1 MTRDILRAPRIP
13 TQSENRRLLLYALA
27 IVTGLVGGM
36 GAVVFR
42 KVAEGVHQFFF
53 GPVLNALPGGD
64 GEMVLL
70 PVLGGLVVGLL
81 ILRFAPEAK
90 GEGIPSLMETLH
102 KKGGRIRP
110 RTGPAILL
118 ASAVT
123 IGSGGSAGRESPI
136 AQIGA
141 SFGSLLGQRLRLNVT
156 EVQILAVS
164 GFVAGLAGTFNAP
177 LGSAIFGMEVVM
189 RRFRMV
195 DAVPILLAAVVGTA
209 TASSFLGRNPAF
221 TPVWTEITLPEL
233 LLCFLMGLIF
243 GGLAV
248 LWAGL
253 LAGVERLF
261 LWLPLKEGL
270 KPGLGGLVAGVGG
283 LYFIGFGVMGV
294 GYDGV
299 DRILSIAS
307 DPAGSDVFRLAL
319 FLLVLAAAKALAT
332 ASTLGSGGSGGTIGP
347 TLVVGAVAGASLG
360 LLFGEIMP
368 AAEGHAPA
376 YALLGAAALLAGS
389 AGAPLASVVLI
400 SEMAADYSLLPALMI
415 TSAASY
421 AVASLGL
428 SGSTIFTMKL
438 ARKGV
443 SLDAGE
449 ALLERVLVRDAMVRD
464 VVALGPETTVREAMA
479 RIFEENV
486 RGFPVVEGG
495 KLAGIV
501 TFDDLRR
508 VPEGRQDEVRVEEVA
523 VKDVIVAFPDEN
535 MKNVMERLYRNNV
548 GRLPVVERN
557 DPKKVVGI
565 VTRTDAIAAYEHLS
579 REGAGREG

>member
-1 MTRDILRAPRIP
+1 MTRDTLRARRIP

-36 GAVVFR
+36 VAVVFR
-42 KVAEGVHQFFF
+42 RVAESVHCLFF
-53 GPVLNALPGGD
+53 GPVLTALPGGD
-64 GEMVLL
+64 EMLILL
-70 PVLGGLVVGLL
+70 PVLGGVVVGLL
-81 ILRFAPEAK
+81 ILRLAPEAK

-110 RTGPAILL
+110 LTGPAILL

-123 IGSGGSAGRESPI
+123 IGSGGSAGREGPI

-141 SFGSLLGQRLRLNVT
+141 SFGSFLGQRLGLNVP
-156 EVQILAVS
+156 EVQILVVS

-177 LGSAIFGMEVVM
+177 LGSAIFGMEVIM

-195 DAVPILLAAVVGTA
+195 DAVPILLSAVIGAA
-209 TASSFLGRNPAF
+209 TASAFLGQNPAF
-221 TPVWTEITLPEL
+221 TPLSTEITLTEL
-233 LLCFLMGLIF
+233 FLCFFLGLIF
-243 GGLAV
+243 GVLAL
-248 LWAGL
+248 LWGRL
-253 LAGVERLF
+253 LAGAERLF
-261 LWLPLKEGL
+261 EGIPLSEGL
-270 KPGLGGLVAGVGG
+270 KPGLGGLVAGAAG
-283 LYFIGFGVMGV
+283 LYFIGYGVMGV

-299 DRILSIAS
+299 DRVLAIAS
-307 DPAGSDVFRLAL
+307 GPAGSEASRLAL
-319 FLLVLAAAKALAT
+319 FLLALAAAKALAT
-332 ASTLGSGGSGGTIGP
+332 ASTLGSGGCGGTIGP
-347 TLVVGAVAGASLG
+347 TLVVGAVAGASFG
-360 LLFGEIMP
+360 LLFGEILP

-415 TSAASY
+415 ASAASY
-421 AVASLGL
+421 AVASIGL

-438 ARKGV
+438 VRKGV
-443 SLDAGE
+443 SLEAGE
-449 ALLERVLVRDAMVRD
+449 ALLERVLVRDAMVRE
-464 VVALGPETTVREAMA
+464 VASVGPETTVRDAMA
-479 RIFEENV
+479 RVFGENV

-508 VPEGRQDEVRVEEVA
+508 VPEGRQDEVRVREVA

-535 MKNVMERLYRNNV
+535 MKNAMDRLYRNNV
-548 GRLPVVERN
+548 GRLPVVDRE
-557 DPKKVVGI
+557 DPKKIVGI
-565 VTRTDAIAAYEHLS
+565 VTRTDAIAAYEVLS
-579 REGAGREG
+579 RDGARRD

>member
-1 MTRDILRAPRIP
+1 LRALMIRI
-13 TQSENRRLLLYALA
+13 QGENRWLLLDALA

-42 KVAEGVHQFFF
+42 RLAEGVHRLFF

-64 GEMVLL
+64 GGMVLL

-90 GEGIPSLMETLH
+90 GETVPALMETLH
-102 KKGGRIRP
+102 KRGGRIRP
-110 RTGPAILL
+110 RTAPAILL

-123 IGSGGSAGRESPI
+123 IGSGGSAGREGPI

-195 DAVPILLAAVVGTA
+195 DAVPILLSAVVGAA
-209 TASSFLGRNPAF
+209 TASAFLGQNPAF
-221 TPVWTEITLPEL
+221 TPLWTEIPLPEL
-233 LLCFLMGLIF
+233 FLCLFLGLIF
-243 GGLAV
+243 GVLAL
-248 LWAGL
+248 LWGRL
-253 LAGVERLF
+253 LAGAERLF
-261 LWLPLKEGL
+261 EGIPLSEGL
-270 KPGLGGLVAGVGG
+270 KPGLGGLVAGAAG
-283 LYFIGFGVMGV
+283 LYFIGYGVMGV

-299 DRILSIAS
+299 DRVLAIAS
-307 DPAGSDVFRLAL
+307 GPAGSEASRLAL
-319 FLLVLAAAKALAT
+319 FLLALAAAKALAT
-332 ASTLGSGGSGGTIGP
+332 ASTLGSGGCGGTIGP
-347 TLVVGAVAGASLG
+347 TLVVGAVAGASFG
-360 LLFGEIMP
+360 LLFGEILP

-415 TSAASY
+415 ASAASY
-421 AVASLGL
+421 AVASIGL

-438 ARKGV
+438 VRKGV
-443 SLDAGE
+443 SLEAGE
-449 ALLERVLVRDAMVRD
+449 ALLERVLVRDAMVRE
-464 VVALGPETTVREAMA
+464 VASVGPETTVRDAMA
-479 RIFEENV
+479 RVFRENV
-486 RGFPVVEGG
+486 RGFPVVEEG

-508 VPEGRQDEVRVEEVA
+508 VPEGRQGEVRVGEVA

-535 MKNVMERLYRNNV
+535 MKNAMDRLYRNNV
-548 GRLPVVERN
+548 GRLVVVDRE

-565 VTRTDAIAAYEHLS
+565 VTRTDAIAAYEILS
-579 REGAGREG
+579 RDGARRD

>member
-1 MTRDILRAPRIP
+1 MTRDTLRARRIP

-36 GAVVFR
+36 VAVVFR
-42 KVAEGVHQFFF
+42 RVAESVHCLFF
-53 GPVLNALPGGD
+53 GPVLTALPGGD
-64 GEMVLL
+64 EMLILL
-70 PVLGGLVVGLL
+70 PVLGGVVVGLL
-81 ILRFAPEAK
+81 ILRLAPEAK

-110 RTGPAILL
+110 LTGPAILL

-123 IGSGGSAGRESPI
+123 IGSGGSAGREGPI

-141 SFGSLLGQRLRLNVT
+141 SFGSFLGQRLGLNVP
-156 EVQILAVS
+156 EVQILVVS

-177 LGSAIFGMEVVM
+177 LGSAIFGMEVIM

-195 DAVPILLAAVVGTA
+195 DAVPILLSAVIGAA
-209 TASSFLGRNPAF
+209 TASAFLGQNPAF
-221 TPVWTEITLPEL
+221 TPLSTEITLTEL
-233 LLCFLMGLIF
+233 FLCFFLGLIF
-243 GGLAV
+243 GVLAL
-248 LWAGL
+248 LWARL
-253 LAGVERLF
+253 LAGAERLF
-261 LWLPLKEGL
+261 EGIPLSEGL
-270 KPGLGGLVAGVGG
+270 KPGLGGLVAGVAG

-299 DRILSIAS
+299 DRVLAIAS
-307 DPAGSDVFRLAL
+307 SPVGSEASRLAL
-319 FLLVLAAAKALAT
+319 FLLALAAAKALAT
-332 ASTLGSGGSGGTIGP
+332 ASTLGSGGCGGTIGP

-360 LLFGEIMP
+360 LLFGEILP

-376 YALLGAAALLAGS
+376 YALMGAAALLAGS

-415 TSAASY
+415 ASAASY
-421 AVASLGL
+421 AVASIGL

-443 SLDAGE
+443 SLEAGE
-449 ALLERVLVRDAMVRD
+449 ALLERVLVRDAMVRE
-464 VVALGPETTVREAMA
+464 VASVGPETTVRDAMA
-479 RIFEENV
+479 RVFGENV

-508 VPEGRQDEVRVEEVA
+508 VPEGRQDEVRVREVA

-535 MKNVMERLYRNNV
+535 MKNAMDRLYRNNV
-548 GRLPVVERN
+548 GRLPVVDRE
-557 DPKKVVGI
+557 DPKKIVGI
-565 VTRTDAIAAYEHLS
+565 VTRTDAIAAYEVLS
-579 REGAGREG
+579 RDGARRD

>member
-1 MTRDILRAPRIP
+1 MRALMIRI
-13 TQSENRRLLLYALA
+13 QGENRWLLLDALA

-42 KVAEGVHQFFF
+42 SLAEGVHRLFF
-53 GPVLNALPGGD
+53 GPVLTTLPGGD
-64 GEMVLL
+64 EMMLLL
-70 PVLGGLVVGLL
+70 PVLGGLIVGLL
-81 ILRFAPEAK
+81 ILRFAPEAR
-90 GEGIPSLMETLH
+90 GEGIPALMETLH

-195 DAVPILLAAVVGTA
+195 DAVPILLSAVVGAA
-209 TASSFLGRNPAF
+209 TASAFLGQNPAF

-233 LLCFLMGLIF
+233 ILCFFLGLIF

-248 LWAGL
+248 LWGRL
-253 LAGVERLF
+253 LSGAERLF
-261 LWLPLKEGL
+261 EWIPLSEGL
-270 KPGLGGLVAGVGG
+270 KPGLGGLVAGAAG
-283 LYFIGFGVMGV
+283 LYFIGYGVMGV

-299 DRILSIAS
+299 DRVLAIAS
-307 DPAGSDVFRLAL
+307 GPAGSEASRLAL
-319 FLLVLAAAKALAT
+319 FLLALAAAKALAT
-332 ASTLGSGGSGGTIGP
+332 ASTLGSGGCGGTIGP
-347 TLVVGAVAGASLG
+347 TLVVGAVAGASVG
-360 LLFGEIMP
+360 LLFGHLVP

-428 SGSTIFTMKL
+428 RGSTIFTMKL

-443 SLDAGE
+443 SLEAGE
-449 ALLERVLVRDAMVRD
+449 ALLERVLVKDAMIRE

-479 RIFEENV
+479 RVFQENV

-508 VPEGRQDEVRVEEVA
+508 VPEGKQDEVRVGEVA

-535 MKNVMERLYRNNV
+535 MKDVMERLYKNNV
-548 GRLPVVERN
+548 GRLPVVERD

-565 VTRTDAIAAYEHLS
+565 VTRTDAIAAYEVLS
-579 REGAGREG
+579 REGARRER

>member
-1 MTRDILRAPRIP
+1 MIRI
-13 TQSENRRLLLYALA
+13 QGENRWLLLDALA

-42 KVAEGVHQFFF
+42 RLAEGVHRLFF

-64 GEMVLL
+64 GGMVLL

-90 GEGIPSLMETLH
+90 GETVPALMETLH
-102 KKGGRIRP
+102 KRGGRIRP
-110 RTGPAILL
+110 RTAPAILL

-123 IGSGGSAGRESPI
+123 IGSGGSAGREGPI

-195 DAVPILLAAVVGTA
+195 DAVPILLSAVVGAA
-209 TASSFLGRNPAF
+209 TASAFLGQNPAF
-221 TPVWTEITLPEL
+221 TPLWTEIPLPEL
-233 LLCFLMGLIF
+233 FLCLFLGLIF
-243 GGLAV
+243 GVLAL
-248 LWAGL
+248 LWGRL
-253 LAGVERLF
+253 LAGAERLF
-261 LWLPLKEGL
+261 EGIPLSEGL
-270 KPGLGGLVAGVGG
+270 KPGLGGIVAGAAG
-283 LYFIGFGVMGV
+283 LYFIGYGVMGV

-299 DRILSIAS
+299 DRVLAIAS
-307 DPAGSDVFRLAL
+307 GPAGSEASRLAL
-319 FLLVLAAAKALAT
+319 FLLALAAAKALAT
-332 ASTLGSGGSGGTIGP
+332 ASTLGSGGCGGTIGP
-347 TLVVGAVAGASLG
+347 TLVVGAVAGASFG
-360 LLFGEIMP
+360 LLFGEILP

-415 TSAASY
+415 ASAASY
-421 AVASLGL
+421 AVASIGL

-438 ARKGV
+438 VRKGV
-443 SLDAGE
+443 SLEAGE
-449 ALLERVLVRDAMVRD
+449 ALLERVLVRDAMVRE
-464 VVALGPETTVREAMA
+464 VASVGPETTVRDAMA
-479 RIFEENV
+479 RVFRENV
-486 RGFPVVEGG
+486 RGFPVVEEG

-508 VPEGRQDEVRVEEVA
+508 VPEGRQGEVRVGEVA

-535 MKNVMERLYRNNV
+535 MKNAMDRLYRNNV
-548 GRLPVVERN
+548 GRLVVVDRE

-565 VTRTDAIAAYEHLS
+565 VTRTDAIAAYEVLS
-579 REGAGREG
+579 RDGARRD

>member
-1 MTRDILRAPRIP
+1 LRALMIRI
-13 TQSENRRLLLYALA
+13 QGENRWLLLDALA

-42 KVAEGVHQFFF
+42 RLAEGVHRLFF

-64 GEMVLL
+64 GGMVLL

-90 GEGIPSLMETLH
+90 GETVPALMETLH
-102 KKGGRIRP
+102 KRGGRIRP
-110 RTGPAILL
+110 RTAPAILL

-123 IGSGGSAGRESPI
+123 IGSGGSAGREGPI

-195 DAVPILLAAVVGTA
+195 DAVPILLSAVVGAA
-209 TASSFLGRNPAF
+209 TASAFLGQNPAF
-221 TPVWTEITLPEL
+221 TPLWTEIPLPEL
-233 LLCFLMGLIF
+233 FLCLFLGLIF
-243 GGLAV
+243 GVLAL
-248 LWAGL
+248 LWGRL
-253 LAGVERLF
+253 LAGAERLF
-261 LWLPLKEGL
+261 EGIPLSEGL
-270 KPGLGGLVAGVGG
+270 KPGLGGLVAGAAG
-283 LYFIGFGVMGV
+283 LYFIGYGVMGV

-299 DRILSIAS
+299 DRVLAIAS
-307 DPAGSDVFRLAL
+307 GPAGSEASRLAL
-319 FLLVLAAAKALAT
+319 FLLALAAAKALAT
-332 ASTLGSGGSGGTIGP
+332 ASTLGSGGCGGTIGP
-347 TLVVGAVAGASLG
+347 TLVVGAVAGASFG
-360 LLFGEIMP
+360 LLFGEILP

-415 TSAASY
+415 ASAASY
-421 AVASLGL
+421 AVASIGL

-438 ARKGV
+438 VRKGV
-443 SLDAGE
+443 SLEAGE
-449 ALLERVLVRDAMVRD
+449 ALLERVLVRDAMVRE
-464 VVALGPETTVREAMA
+464 VASVGPETTVRDAMA
-479 RIFEENV
+479 RVFRENV
-486 RGFPVVEGG
+486 RGFPVVEEG

-508 VPEGRQDEVRVEEVA
+508 VPEGRQGEVRVGEVA

-535 MKNVMERLYRNNV
+535 MKNAMDRLYRNNV
-548 GRLPVVERN
+548 GRLVVVDRE

-565 VTRTDAIAAYEHLS
+565 VTRTDAIAAYEVLS
-579 REGAGREG
+579 RDGARRD

>member
-1 MTRDILRAPRIP
+1 LRARRIP

-36 GAVVFR
+36 VAVVFR
-42 KVAEGVHQFFF
+42 RVAESVHCLFF
-53 GPVLNALPGGD
+53 GPVLTALPGGD
-64 GEMVLL
+64 EMLILL
-70 PVLGGLVVGLL
+70 PVLGGVVVGLL
-81 ILRFAPEAK
+81 ILRLAPEAK

-110 RTGPAILL
+110 LTGPAILL

-123 IGSGGSAGRESPI
+123 IGSGGSAGREGPI

-141 SFGSLLGQRLRLNVT
+141 SFGSFLGQRLGLNVP
-156 EVQILAVS
+156 EVQILVVS

-177 LGSAIFGMEVVM
+177 LGSAIFGMEVIM

-195 DAVPILLAAVVGTA
+195 DAVPILLSAVIGAA
-209 TASSFLGRNPAF
+209 TASAFLGQNPAF
-221 TPVWTEITLPEL
+221 TPLSTEITLTEL
-233 LLCFLMGLIF
+233 FLCFFLGLIF
-243 GGLAV
+243 GVLAL
-248 LWAGL
+248 LWARL
-253 LAGVERLF
+253 LAGAERLF
-261 LWLPLKEGL
+261 EGIPLSEGL
-270 KPGLGGLVAGVGG
+270 KPGLGGLVAGVAG

-299 DRILSIAS
+299 DRVLAIAS
-307 DPAGSDVFRLAL
+307 SPVGSEASRLAL
-319 FLLVLAAAKALAT
+319 FLLALAAAKALAT
-332 ASTLGSGGSGGTIGP
+332 ASTLGSGGCGGTIGP

-360 LLFGEIMP
+360 LLFGEILP

-438 ARKGV
+438 VRKGV
-443 SLDAGE
+443 SLEAGE
-449 ALLERVLVRDAMVRD
+449 ALLERVLVRDAMVRE
-464 VVALGPETTVREAMA
+464 VVALGPETTVRDAMA
-479 RIFEENV
+479 RVFGENV
-486 RGFPVVEGG
+486 RGFPVIEGG

-508 VPEGRQDEVRVEEVA
+508 VPEGKQDEVRVGEVS

-535 MKNVMERLYRNNV
+535 MKDAMDRLYRNNV
-548 GRLPVVERN
+548 GRLPVVDRE
-557 DPKKVVGI
+557 DPKRVVGM
-565 VTRTDAIAAYEHLS
+565 VTRTDAIAAYEILN
-579 REGAGREG
+579 RGGARRD

>member
-1 MTRDILRAPRIP
+1 MIRI
-13 TQSENRRLLLYALA
+13 QGENRWLLLDALA

-42 KVAEGVHQFFF
+42 RLAEGVHRLFF

-64 GEMVLL
+64 GGMVLL

-90 GEGIPSLMETLH
+90 GETVPALMETLH
-102 KKGGRIRP
+102 KRGGRIRP
-110 RTGPAILL
+110 RTAPAILL

-123 IGSGGSAGRESPI
+123 IGSGGSAGREGPI

-195 DAVPILLAAVVGTA
+195 DAVPILLSAVVGAA
-209 TASSFLGRNPAF
+209 TASAFLGQNPAF
-221 TPVWTEITLPEL
+221 TPLWTEIPLPEL
-233 LLCFLMGLIF
+233 FLCLFLGLIF
-243 GGLAV
+243 GVLAL
-248 LWAGL
+248 LWGRL
-253 LAGVERLF
+253 LAGAERLF
-261 LWLPLKEGL
+261 EGIPLSEGL
-270 KPGLGGLVAGVGG
+270 KPGLGGLVAGAAG
-283 LYFIGFGVMGV
+283 LYFIGYGVMGV

-299 DRILSIAS
+299 DRVLAIAS
-307 DPAGSDVFRLAL
+307 GPAGSEASRLAL
-319 FLLVLAAAKALAT
+319 FLLALAAAKALAT
-332 ASTLGSGGSGGTIGP
+332 ASTLGSGGCGGTIGP
-347 TLVVGAVAGASLG
+347 TLVVGAVAGASFG
-360 LLFGEIMP
+360 LLFGEILP

-415 TSAASY
+415 ASAASY
-421 AVASLGL
+421 AVASIGL

-438 ARKGV
+438 VRKGV
-443 SLDAGE
+443 SLEAGE
-449 ALLERVLVRDAMVRD
+449 ALLERVLVRDAMVRE
-464 VVALGPETTVREAMA
+464 VASVGPETTVRDAMA
-479 RIFEENV
+479 RVFRENV
-486 RGFPVVEGG
+486 RGFPVVEEG

-508 VPEGRQDEVRVEEVA
+508 VPEGRQGEVRVGEVA

-535 MKNVMERLYRNNV
+535 MKNAMDRLYRNNV
-548 GRLPVVERN
+548 GRLVVVDRE

-565 VTRTDAIAAYEHLS
+565 VTRTDAIAAYEVLS
-579 REGAGREG
+579 RDGARRD